1 MCPPPCG
8 PRRRS
13 TVDHVK
19 SEKISKSEV
28 EAILTS
34 GDFVCL
40 YRMGNETTNHDYEG
54 CLHNLFLILHDGET
68 RVRVAG
74 SRSKDYQA
82 GCRTIVMVAPCFP
95 ATFIIR
101 EPRY

>member
-40 YRMGNETTNHDYEG
+40 YRMGNETTNLQPSRTTLIPEKISK
-54 CLHNLFLILHDGET
+54 NLSRTEFMFLTTILP
-68 RVRVAG
+68 
-74 SRSKDYQA
+74 RS
-82 GCRTIVMVAPCFP
+82 ILWFL
-95 ATFIIR
+95 F
-101 EPRY
+101 